1 MADQIIGEASME
13 EIDFGI
19 ISAAGMS
26 RSLSFEALKAAKDG
40 DFGRADELLAQAE
53 GQGLSAHNMQTD
65 LLTAFASGK
74 DVPVDVLLVHA
85 QDHLMT
91 SILARELIC
100 EIVELRREL
109 ASSNKANNE

>member
-1 MADQIIGEASME
+1 MADQINSEMSME
-13 EIDFGI
+13 EIDFSI

-40 DFGRADELLAQAE
+40 DFARADELLAQAGE
-53 GQGLSAHNMQTD
+53 QGVSAHNLQTS
-65 LLTAFASGK
+65 LLTSFASGEE
-74 DVPVDVLLVHA
+74 VPVDVLLVHA

-109 ASSNKANNE
+109 ARSSKSEND